1 MRQTA
6 LWLLL
11 GLGAAEAQPRIINV
25 HEHIE
30 SVEQADRLLA
40 AMDAN
45 GIAKT
50 VLMGSSQVTIT
61 LSQRR
66 GFARWEWNNE
76 QILDIVDLHPDRFE
90 AWVTLDPMDPDK
102 LQKLEDWVAAGATG
116 LKLYSGQGVREQR
129 PGKGPYFFHEVAL
142 DHPDMLP
149 VYAYAEETGLPI
161 CFHIN
166 PGPTAPGFA
175 EEFATV
181 LTLFPDLKV
190 NAPHFMLSSIR
201 ASRLKTFLR
210 AFPNLHTDVSFGQDQ
225 FLIPGLKRISRSPGK
240 FRKLIR
246 AFPDRFMWG
255 TDVVVTRAGMKSPDF
270 VTVRVRAYLDMLS
283 KDTYTT
289 PLVPDRPLRGLALK
303 PEEVERILWRNYEA
317 FSKSRPRGTKTGE
330 VDWTV
335 VGVPLTLRDLG
346 TFVPPARKDP
356 EKIGL
361 SSGH

>member
-1 MRQTA
+1 MLRTV
-6 LWLLL
+6 LWLLFV
-11 GLGAAEAQPRIINV
+11 LGAAWAEPQTINV
-25 HEHIE
+25 HEHIQ
-30 SVEQADRLLA
+30 SLAQADTLLA
-40 AMDAN
+40 AMDEN

-50 VLMGSSQVTIT
+50 VLMGSSSVTIT
-61 LSQRR
+61 LSQQW
-66 GFARWEWNNE
+66 GFARWEHNNE
-76 QILDIVDLHPDRFE
+76 QILDIVDRHPDRFE

-102 LQKLEDWVAAGATG
+102 LEKLEKWVAAGATG
-116 LKLYSGQGVREQR
+116 LKLYSGQGVRDQR
-129 PGKGPYFFHEVAL
+129 PNHGPYFFHEVAL

-161 CFHIN
+161 CFHVN

-210 AFPNLHTDVSFGQDQ
+210 AFPNLHTDISFGQDK
-225 FLIPGLKRISRSPGK
+225 FLVPGLKRISRSPAR
-240 FRKLIR
+240 FQKLIR

-255 TDVVVTRAGMKSPDF
+255 TDVVVTGASAKDPKF
-270 VTVRVRAYLDMLS
+270 ITVRVQAYFDMLS
-283 KDTYTT
+283 KDWYTT
-289 PLVPDRPLRGLALK
+289 PLIPDVRLRGLALA

-317 FSKSRPRGTKTGE
+317 FVAKRPRGTRTGQ
-330 VDWTV
+330 VDWTA

-346 TFVPPARKDP
+346 TFVPPAPKDP

-361 SSGH
+361 GSH